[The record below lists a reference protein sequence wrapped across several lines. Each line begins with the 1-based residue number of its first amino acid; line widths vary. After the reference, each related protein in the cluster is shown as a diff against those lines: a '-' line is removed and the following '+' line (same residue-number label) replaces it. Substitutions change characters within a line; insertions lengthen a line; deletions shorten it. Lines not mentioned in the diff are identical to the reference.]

1 MLMNELFIILALA
14 LLGVC
19 FGSFVN
25 AAVWRIK
32 KKKNLWSDRSQCV
45 HCHHKLA
52 AHDLIPIF
60 SWLSLKG
67 KCRYCKKPIS
77 KQYPFV
83 EVGVMLFFIGSYLF
97 WPYVLVDATSWLL
110 FALWLIAGVFL

>member
-1 MLMNELFIILALA
+1 MINNNSPVGEFLFYSNSATIMLMNELFIILALA

-45 HCHHKLA
+45 HCHPNLYKRVLLA
-52 AHDLIPIF
+52 D
-60 SWLSLKG
+60 G
-67 KCRYCKKPIS
+67 
-77 KQYPFV
+77 
-83 EVGVMLFFIGSYLF
+83 
-97 WPYVLVDATSWLL
+97 L
-110 FALWLIAGVFL
+110 FAVATLTF